1 MGVLLGP
8 SVASHPKLFVRPPR
22 LDAPDASGPDL
33 GPTAEPRF
41 MAAGQARQ
49 SARRDKRDVRAWQQ
63 MPSTPAGKALH
74 CGHVAKE
81 SSNFPPHHRAVQG
94 PLPSCANGQGRS
106 KSAAG
111 AGPKVRHLS
120 TRQQRIVGGGPSRR
134 ADCKRVAS
142 AVWPADPSTRCRRRP
157 MRIKPHRAARSGRCA
172 VEFVPQQFGF
182 VDAVTE
188 REGLEVGIDYF
199 RAG

>member
-1 MGVLLGP
+1 MGRRSP
-8 SVASHPKLFVRPPR
+8 ATQSCS
-22 LDAPDASGPDL
+22 
-33 GPTAEPRF
+33 
-41 MAAGQARQ
+41 
-49 SARRDKRDVRAWQQ
+49 SARRGWMHQTRVALTSAPRRNPGLWPQGR
-63 MPSTPAGKALH
+63 PASPHVETNGMSVLGNRCLPRRLGRHYIAGIARESGK
-74 CGHVAKE
+74 
-81 SSNFPPHHRAVQG
+81 FPPHHRAARG

-120 TRQQRIVGGGPSRR
+120 TRQQRIVGGGLSRR

-142 AVWPADPSTRCRRRP
+142 AVCPADPRTRCRRRP

-188 REGLEVGIDYF
+188 REGLEVGLDYF